1 VYPPATTNLKSDIPQ
16 PPFNTRLSGE
26 VALFDHKDNLL
37 VYDELRKMND
47 RDPYFAKTP
56 LSHRLWMRGEHR
68 GDFVQF
74 HYGDQEWTSYTSV
87 REGKPQFCKVEAWD
101 QSKAYCKV
109 IDNVHRDMDCW
120 SPCPH
125 EELSETEKT
134 EEVRRVLDPSWAE

>member
-1 VYPPATTNLKSDIPQ
+1 MKNCAAYLND
-16 PPFNTRLSGE
+16 FNNLSGE

-56 LSHRLWMRGEHR
+56 LSHQLWMRDEHR
-68 GDFVQF
+68 GDLVQF
-74 HYGDQEWTSYTSV
+74 HYGDQEWTSHTSV
-87 REGKPQFCKVEAWD
+87 REGKPQFCKVGAWD
-101 QSKAYCKV
+101 QLKAYCKV

-120 SPCPH
+120 FFCPY

-134 EEVRRVLDPSWAE
+134 EEVRRVLGPSWAE